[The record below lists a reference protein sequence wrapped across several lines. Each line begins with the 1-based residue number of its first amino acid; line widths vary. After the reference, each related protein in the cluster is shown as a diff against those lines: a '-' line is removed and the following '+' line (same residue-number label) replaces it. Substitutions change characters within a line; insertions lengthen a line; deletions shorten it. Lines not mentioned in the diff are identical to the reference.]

1 MAPVTDHATQRP
13 TTSYGPRVVVGI
25 DGSAQADRALREAAH
40 QAVLRHAELD
50 VVHVWSP
57 PVGVGSLG
65 AVATPSDME
74 ASETVA
80 RQLLDARVE
89 AVVGRLDQRPS
100 RVERILVADHSPAR
114 LLIETAKGADLLVV
128 GSRGR
133 GGFAGLLLG
142 SVSQQCVHH
151 APCPVLVVHATDVV
165 G

>member
-1 MAPVTDHATQRP
+1 MASVTQHPTQQPTAT
-13 TTSYGPRVVVGI
+13 YGPRVVVGI

-40 QAVLRHAELD
+40 EAVLRHASLD

-57 PVGVGSLG
+57 PVNVGPFG
-65 AVATPSDME
+65 AVAMPTAME
-74 ASETVA
+74 ASEAVA
-80 RQLLDARVE
+80 RRLLDARVE
-89 AVVGRLDQRPS
+89 AVIGRLDQRPS

-114 LLIETAKGADLLVV
+114 MLLEAAKGADLLVV

-151 APCPVLVVHATDVV
+151 APCPVLVVEAD
-165 G
+165 GSDG